1 MDGRAKALLP
11 CSIRAG
17 GADAAAGETH
27 IGDKKAEY
35 PPALPLCHHL
45 ALLLRRLGCARVV
58 LSVRRTQLQQMR
70 EALKTQ
76 ANASTSP
83 LPALP
88 IDDAGGPD
96 AKETPQSFSSLCSL
110 QSLPPGVEWLF
121 DDESLGSIGPAAG
134 LLAAHRAYP
143 AESWLVIA
151 CDFPLLERP
160 TLEALLQQ
168 HHTASTRNEAVTCY
182 QHEVDGAP
190 EPLLAVWSA
199 AALERLEANVAAGRT
214 GPCYTV
220 RQLLGLAHQKKK
232 RKDGERSK
240 PKRCTPDGGAAHHGE
255 AEGSG
260 SCKEHMAEPLPAVA
274 SAAVHL
280 LPPLH
285 ERVLFNANTVQQWH
299 EAVSIQCARLG
310 LPPPAPL
317 LLPPAKP
324 VPGVE
329 SALPMKQKPEQ
340 PSSDKESCPR
350 ERAGEPVSS
359 LSHCELMRKH
369 SQEHHG
375 REKHN
380 TFAAG
385 ARATSH
391 SVSFLEA
398 QRLVRESAAAVRAQR
413 RAAAPSQQLEGAID
427 DERVPLSDALG
438 RVSSAEV
445 RCPVSLPP
453 FASSAMDGFVVRAQ
467 DTATAS
473 EHTPVTL
480 RVMGCI
486 AAGDA
491 PPLVE
496 KRVSNGDA
504 ALGCCFEIMT
514 GAPIPVAAAELGPQ
528 SCAGAVPEEVHCAA
542 RFVLSSNFD
551 SCVRVEDVEML
562 YEEQAESAKGDPSA
576 AGAALGRGVFVRDL
590 RASHIRLRRPVS
602 TGQHL
607 RQAGEDMSMGSL
619 LLRVGQTITP
629 EHVLVLA
636 NAGISYVRVWRRV
649 RVGILQT
656 GSELLHGNM
665 DWADQTAAA
674 NPPRARIPD
683 SNGPYLRAMLQ
694 HSYGPA
700 VEVTLLGCLPDDPER
715 TRDGLRRSF
724 QGTLTSSAH
733 GTGAAAAGLDLLLT
747 SGGVSVGRYD
757 LVSDAF
763 RSVGGSV
770 LFHGVAMKPGH
781 PLLAGTWSSGTSSPS
796 RTVAFFGLP
805 GNPVAAGVCLRFF
818 VAPWMRTLWGQD
830 AEQATHARL
839 NLADS
844 ASTLRAAP
852 AGTTVFLKAQLCSSP
867 SPASNTSK
875 TGQKQQSAPQDIFAS
890 VTDDSPACS
899 QWVRPASS
907 SLQQASR
914 CAPLLLERF
923 VWLQLTGASTANG
936 TEAADGMGG
945 CCSASSTGSSS
956 SAAAGLSHG
965 AVVAVWPAHDRG

>member
-11 CSIRAG
+11 CSIRAR
-17 GADAAAGETH
+17 GADAAAAGETH
-27 IGDKKAEY
+27 TGGEKAEDS
-35 PPALPLCHHL
+35 PALPLCLHL

-88 IDDAGGPD
+88 IDNDAVGPD
-96 AKETPQSFSSLCSL
+96 AKETPQFFTSLCSL

-121 DDESLGSIGPAAG
+121 DDESVGSIGPAAG

-143 AESWLVIA
+143 VESWLVIA

-168 HHTASTRNEAVTCY
+168 HHAAFTRNEAVTCY
-182 QHEVDGAP
+182 QHEDDGAP

-199 AALERLEANVAAGRT
+199 AALERLETNVAAGRT

-232 RKDGERSK
+232 RKDGESRQ
-240 PKRCTPDGGAAHHGE
+240 PKRCQPDGGTAHQ
-255 AEGSG
+255 GSG
-260 SCKEHMAEPLPAVA
+260 SCKEHMTEPLPAVA
-274 SAAVHL
+274 TAAAHL

-285 ERVLFNANTVQQWH
+285 ERVLLNANTVQQWH

-317 LLPPAKP
+317 LPPPAELA
-324 VPGVE
+324 PGVD
-329 SALPMKQKPEQ
+329 SALPVKQKPEQ
-340 PSSDKESCPR
+340 PPSDKESCPR

-359 LSHCELMRKH
+359 LSHGELMRKH
-369 SQEHHG
+369 SHEHHG
-375 REKHN
+375 REKH
-380 TFAAG
+380 TAFAAG
-385 ARATSH
+385 ARAT
-391 SVSFLEA
+391 SFLEA
-398 QRLVRESAAAVRAQR
+398 QRLVRESAAAVRAQW

-473 EHTPVTL
+473 EHTPVML

-496 KRVSNGDA
+496 NRVSNGDA

-514 GAPIPVAAAELGPQ
+514 GAPIPVAAAGLGPP
-528 SCAGAVPEEVHCAA
+528 SSAGAVGEEVHSAG
-542 RFVLSSNFD
+542 RFVPSKNFD

-562 YEEQAESAKGDPSA
+562 YEEQAGSAKGDPSA
-576 AGAALGRGVFVRDL
+576 ASAALGRGEFVRDL

-602 TGQHL
+602 TGQHF
-607 RQAGEDMSMGSL
+607 RQAGEDMPTGSL

-629 EHVLVLA
+629 EHVLFLA
-636 NAGISYVRVWRRV
+636 NAGISHVRVWRKV

-665 DWADQTAAA
+665 DEADRTAAA

-724 QGTLTSSAH
+724 QGALTSGAH

-757 LVSDAF
+757 LVSEAF

-781 PLLAGTWSSGTSSPS
+781 PLLAGTWSPGTSPPL

-852 AGTTVFLKAQLCSSP
+852 AGTTIFLKAQLCSSP
-867 SPASNTSK
+867 SPASDTSK
-875 TGQKQQSAPQDIFAS
+875 TDQKQQLAPQDIFAIAS
-890 VTDDSPACS
+890 DDSPTCS

-923 VWLQLTGASTANG
+923 VWLQLTGAPTANR
-936 TEAADGMGG
+936 TEAAGGTGG
-945 CCSASSTGSSS
+945 CCSASSTGPSS
-956 SAAAGLSHG
+956 SAAVGLPHG